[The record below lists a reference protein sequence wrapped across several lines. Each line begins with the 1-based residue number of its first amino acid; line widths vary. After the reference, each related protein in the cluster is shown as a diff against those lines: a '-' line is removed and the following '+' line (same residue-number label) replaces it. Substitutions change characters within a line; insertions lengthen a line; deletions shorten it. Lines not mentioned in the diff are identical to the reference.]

1 VVNPYD
7 TEELAHSIHRALE
20 MLPEERRMRMQRM
33 RATVRERNIYRWA
46 GSLIGDLCAVRT
58 VEDTP
63 RRALARMAVG
73 S

>member
-1 VVNPYD
+1 
-7 TEELAHSIHRALE
+7 

-63 RRALARMAVG
+63 RPALARMAVG